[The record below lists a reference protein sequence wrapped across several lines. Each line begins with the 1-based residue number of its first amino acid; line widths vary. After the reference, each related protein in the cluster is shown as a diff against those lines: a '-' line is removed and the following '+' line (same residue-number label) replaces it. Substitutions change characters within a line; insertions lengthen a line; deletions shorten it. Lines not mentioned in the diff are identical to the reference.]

1 MIDSVMA
8 MIWMKEVSTLNFGRK
23 TFPCVKYRLLDC
35 MKNCHTNTVQDNTRH
50 YKRWQFHWYFDTT
63 FEVITVT

>member
-1 MIDSVMA
+1 MIDPVMA

-50 YKRWQFHWYFDTT
+50 YKR
-63 FEVITVT
+63 